1 MFDIDGGF
9 KTLIL
14 WWESFSKFKTAR
26 VILYMKVQGNEKKK
40 IRKLKNEC
48 LGYKRVWGKDREKQ
62 SFHKAIKGKKSLC
75 WGSLESEVG
84 LCLKK

>member
-26 VILYMKVQGNEKKK
+26 VILYMKVQGNEKKRLGSWRMGVWD
-40 IRKLKNEC
+40 INVFEVRIEKN
-48 LGYKRVWGKDREKQ
+48 KVFIKQ
-62 SFHKAIKGKKSLC
+62 
-75 WGSLESEVG
+75 
-84 LCLKK
+84 